1 MQQFKRSSIHFPW
14 HHLTVFFLSLLVLV
28 AGVGGLALLVLDGSM
43 RSDVASALGFTLWAL
58 VLALLLSVGA
68 YGLLLL
74 AGRIDSSQRF
84 APTSDRAE
92 EGWTALLLAALG
104 GLWVLVIFIWMSPG
118 PHNNLWV
125 LIWLLASIAL
135 GFASTR
141 RLLVRALARFLG
153 PKRLDE

>member
-43 RSDVASALGFTLWAL
+43 RSDVAFALGFALWAL
-58 VLALLLSVGA
+58 VLA
-68 YGLLLL
+68 LLLL

-153 PKRLDE
+153 PKRLDQ